1 MSEEHMELTPRG
13 DMKAAKAR
21 LPWYTWD
28 VVLLGVLFL
37 FGTFG
42 NSFPLLSY
50 LGGLRNDK
58 NIVFMAGV
66 WFFLLTPIACVC
78 LAAVIIRITRY
89 WPRHLVDRRR
99 RYVLQIV
106 ASLGTLAYVG
116 LPFLRL
122 GPSEHKMHLWG
133 MRRYVQTQVDVPAI
147 RTWLNSLDPNEWH
160 GVQIDFRSDGE
171 GQLVARSSD
180 VVLPACILDLRPR
193 FVSLSF
199 AIGYGF
205 EVTLRWGDRLLGTW
219 GMAIGPETTG
229 PPANL
234 SGWLEWDGVRIWHD
248 RESE

>member
-1 MSEEHMELTPRG
+1 MPASKTNDSSG
-13 DMKAAKAR
+13 AKAR

-28 VVLLGVLFL
+28 VVLLGALFL

-42 NSFPLLSY
+42 NALPLLSY

-58 NIVFMAGV
+58 NIVFMARV
-66 WFFLLTPIACVC
+66 WFLLLTPIACVC
-78 LAAVIIRITRY
+78 LVAAILRITRY

-133 MRRYVQTQVDVPAI
+133 MRRYVQMQVDVPAI
-147 RTWLNSLDPNEWH
+147 RTWLNNLDPNDWH

-180 VVLPACILDLRPR
+180 VVLPACILNLKPR
-193 FVSLSF
+193 SVSLSF
-199 AIGYGF
+199 ATGYGF
-205 EVTLRWGDRLLGTW
+205 EVTLRWGDRLLGMW

-229 PPANL
+229 PPPDL
-234 SGWLEWDGVRIWHD
+234 SGGPEWDGVRIWHD

>member
-1 MSEEHMELTPRG
+1 MSKEDMELTSRG
-13 DMKAAKAR
+13 DMKAAKGG

-28 VVLLGVLFL
+28 VVLLGALFL

-58 NIVFMAGV
+58 NIVFMARV

-78 LAAVIIRITRY
+78 LAALIVRIVCL
-89 WPRHLVDRRR
+89 WPLRIVRLRRLI
-99 RYVLQIV
+99 VLQIV

-122 GPSEHKMHLWG
+122 GPPEHKMHLWG

-147 RTWLNSLDPNEWH
+147 RAWLTSLDPNDWH
-160 GVQIDFRSDGE
+160 DVQIDFRRNGE
-171 GQLVARSSD
+171 GQLVPRSSD
-180 VVLPACILDLRPR
+180 LVLPACILNLKPR
-193 FVSLSF
+193 SVSLSF
-199 AIGYGF
+199 VEGCGF
-205 EVTLRWGDRLLGTW
+205 GATLRWGDRLLGTW

-229 PPANL
+229 APPDL
-234 SGWLEWDGVRIWHD
+234 SGGPEWDGVRIWHD
-248 RESE
+248 REFE